1 MGTVTDYLADVAD
14 DDRRAALQRVVDLA
28 RAIVPDADEGMSY
41 GMPALRHLGKPLI
54 AVVAAKQHLSVFPF
68 SGSIVDAVAP
78 DLDGFSLSK
87 GTIRFDVGR
96 PLPEAVVERIV
107 RLRVAEIEA
116 KA

>member
-1 MGTVTDYLADVAD
+1 MGTVTDYLADVTD
-14 DDRRAALQRVVDLA
+14 DDSRAALQRVVDIALA
-28 RAIVPDADEGMSY
+28 LVPGATEGMSY
-41 GMPALRHLGKPLI
+41 GMPALRHLDKPLI
-54 AVVAAKQHLSVFPF
+54 AVVEAKQHLSLFPF
-68 SGSIVDAVAP
+68 SGSIVDEVAP

-96 PLPEAVVERIV
+96 PLPEAVIEQIV